1 MNRHLRRTFT
11 RQLELSDCGIA
22 CLLSVLRYY
31 EGESNFEALRRLS
44 GTTPQG
50 TTLLGLFQAAP
61 ALGLQAAAVRTSL
74 ENLQKTENPLILPV
88 QIENRQHY
96 IVLYSFSEK
105 GFLIGDPAEGLRY
118 ISTQELEKIWQNQQA
133 LRLFPNETFV
143 RKQTLRTQQ
152 WAWLWQVI
160 ENDTVVLGIGLFLGI
175 VLSGLGLASSV
186 FMQKLIDD
194 FLPNRLSEKLVAA
207 LVFLFLLLLAKNGLQ
222 FLRSLLMLRQGLGF
236 NSRLISAFFQKIL
249 YLPKLFF
256 DSRKSGE
263 LLTRLND
270 TQRIQQTVAYLAGNW
285 LIDVLL
291 FVVAFVFLLFYHVQ
305 IAFFLFLSTSIFFLI
320 AFLFEKSIRQEQ
332 QANMRTY
339 AEYQSKYLNTLHLIE
354 TIKTANQEPFF
365 GKILSH
371 SYQQYQEKSAK
382 LGLLS
387 LRIGFWIELS
397 ATLILAILLAFGS
410 YEVLENQLKIGEL
423 VAIFSMANLMLPAAN
438 RIAFTHIQISGA
450 KVAFE
455 RMYELAS
462 SPPEYEFNP
471 TQTLPYW
478 EGFSSDVG
486 VSFPLPIGE
495 GVRGLTIKNL
505 SFRFA
510 GRSLLFKD
518 FSLEIRAGEK
528 VALLGE
534 SGKGKSTLLQILAK
548 LYPYSEGEILV
559 NGQNLHEIPHS
570 VWRNV
575 VSFMPQETK
584 LLNATLLENIGL
596 DTSQDY
602 AKIIAFCQETGFSRY
617 FEALPQ
623 GYFTLLGEEGINLS
637 GGQKQLVGLARV
649 LFRKPQLLLLDEP
662 TSGMDIE
669 TEKQIWAILRN
680 LPLTIL
686 FSTHR
691 LSLTE
696 GCRIYR
702 V

>member
-11 RQLELSDCGIA
+11 HQLELSDCGVA

-31 EGESNFEALRRLS
+31 EGESNFENLRRLS

-74 ENLQKTENPLILPV
+74 ENLQNTDIPLILPV

-96 IVLYSFSEK
+96 IVLYGFSEK
-105 GFLIGDPAEGLRY
+105 GFLIGDPAEGVKY
-118 ISTQELEKIWQNQQA
+118 ITAQELEIIWQNQQA
-133 LRLFPNETFV
+133 LRLFPAANFV
-143 RKQTLRTQQ
+143 RKQTLRSQQ

-160 ENDTVVLGIGLFLGI
+160 ENDTVILGIGLFLGV

-194 FLPNRLSEKLVAA
+194 FLPNRLSEKLIAA

-291 FVVAFVFLLFYHVQ
+291 FVVAFVFLLFYHSP
-305 IAFFLFLSTSIFFLI
+305 IAFFLFFSTSIFFLI
-320 AFLFEKSIRQEQ
+320 AFSFEKAIRQEQ

-365 GKILSH
+365 GKNLNQ
-371 SYQQYQEKSAK
+371 SYQQYQEKNEK

-387 LRIGFWIELS
+387 LRIGFWIELT
-397 ATLILAILLAFGS
+397 ATMILAILLAFGS
-410 YEVLENQLKIGEL
+410 YEVLENRLRIGEL

-438 RIAFTHIQISGA
+438 RIAFTNIQISGA

-462 SPPEYEFNP
+462 SPPEYDLN
-471 TQTLPYW
+471 QTLPYW
-478 EGFSSDVG
+478 EGFSD
-486 VSFPLPIGE
+486 FPLPNRGR
-495 GVRGLTIKNL
+495 GVGYLTINNL

-548 LYPYSEGEILV
+548 LYPYSEGEILI
-559 NGQNLHEIPHS
+559 NRQNLHEIPHS
-570 VWRNV
+570 LWRNSV
-575 VSFMPQETK
+575 GFMPQEIK
-584 LLNATLLENIGL
+584 LLNGTLLENIAL
-596 DTSQDY
+596 DSSENYEKVID
-602 AKIIAFCQETGFSRY
+602 FCQKMGFSQY

-623 GYFTLLGEEGINLS
+623 NYFTLLGEEGINLS

-662 TSGMDIE
+662 TASMDIE
-669 TEKQIWAILRN
+669 TEKQIWTMLRT

-691 LSLTE
+691 HSLSE